1 MKRLKMIKSLHIC
14 LRLPIIVFDENLEI
28 IEEYRSNQTT
38 VLFNDYENI
47 LKEALN
53 SHELFSFISGEL
65 NDMFL
70 LYNFENF
77 HILFGPFK
85 CNIVDKT
92 FFYKEMKDL
101 KISTK
106 DQEILY
112 SYLND
117 LPLFST
123 SELRDILIM
132 VHYFF
137 SGEIKDL
144 MSDKIHL
151 ETKKYSTEITDE
163 RIEYLVSQNFDLN
176 MYLYLYEHKILDY
189 VRSGDVN
196 KLRDMVFKLSNGV
209 IPAVTGDTLRSEK
222 NYSIVV
228 FEKLS
233 QAGIELGMDIITAYG
248 SRDLFI
254 KKTEL
259 SNTLDEILQVRD
271 SAIVYYTSEVN
282 KVITLHLSPLT
293 TSIIQ
298 YINTNM
304 YRPLKVKELAS
315 YFNISES
322 KLRTLFKT
330 ELGSTVQD
338 YIIDRKIEEAKLML
352 KSNVTTNEAAYTLG
366 FADSSHFSRVFKK
379 IVGKTPKHY
388 QQSATLVD

>member
-1 MKRLKMIKSLHIC
+1 MIKSLHVC
-14 LRLPIIVFDENLEI
+14 LRLPIIVFDKNLEI

-38 VLFNDYENI
+38 VLFDDYESI
-47 LKEALN
+47 LGAALDAQ
-53 SHELFSFISGEL
+53 ELFTFISGEL

-70 LYNFENF
+70 LYNYEDL

-85 CNIVDKT
+85 CNIIDKV
-92 FFYKEMKDL
+92 FFYKKMNDL
-101 KISTK
+101 QIGPKN
-106 DQEILY
+106 QETLY
-112 SYLND
+112 NYLSE

-137 SGEIKDL
+137 SKEIKDL
-144 MSDKIHL
+144 MSDKVHL
-151 ETKKYSTEITDE
+151 ETKKYETEITNK
-163 RIEYLVSQNFDLN
+163 RIEYLVSQNFDSN
-176 MYLYLYEHKILDY
+176 MYLYLYEHKILNY

-271 SAIVYYTSEVN
+271 SAIVYYTSKVN
-282 KVITLHLSPLT
+282 KVISQHLSPLT

-330 ELGSTVQD
+330 ELNSTVQD
-338 YIIDRKIEEAKLML
+338 YIMMRKIEEAKLML
-352 KSNVTTNEAAYTLG
+352 KSNVTTNEVAYTLG
-366 FADSSHFSRVFKK
+366 FADASHFSRAFKK
-379 IVGKTPKHY
+379 IVGQTPKHF
-388 QQSATLVD
+388 QQSIASMN

>member
-1 MKRLKMIKSLHIC
+1 MIKSLHIC

-28 IEEYRSNQTT
+28 IEEYRSNRTT
-38 VLFNDYENI
+38 VLFSDYENI
-47 LKEALN
+47 LHDALG
-53 SHELFSFISGEL
+53 SHELFNFISGEL

-85 CNIVDKT
+85 CNHIDKT
-92 FFYKEMKDL
+92 FFNKDMKKL
-101 KISTK
+101 KINPR
-106 DQEILY
+106 DQNLLY
-112 SYLND
+112 EYLEE

-144 MSDKIHL
+144 MADKVHFDA
-151 ETKKYSTEITDE
+151 KKYATEITDQ
-163 RIEYLVSQNFDLN
+163 RIEYLVSQNFDSN

-189 VRSGDVN
+189 VRDGDVN

-209 IPAVTGDTLRSEK
+209 VPAVTGDTLRSEK

-233 QAGIELGMDIITAYG
+233 QTGIELGMDIITAYS

-259 SNTLDEILQVRD
+259 STTLDEILQVRD
-271 SAIVYYTSEVN
+271 AAIVYYTNEVN
-282 KVITLHLSPLT
+282 EVSSKHLSPLT

-304 YRPLKVKELAS
+304 YRPLKVKELAHQ
-315 YFNISES
+315 FNISES
-322 KLRTLFKT
+322 KLRSLFKS
-330 ELGSTVQD
+330 ELDSTVQD
-338 YIIDRKIEEAKLML
+338 FITDRKIAEAKLML
-352 KSNVTTNEAAYTLG
+352 KSNVTTNEVAYTLG
-366 FADSSHFSRVFKK
+366 FADASHFSRVFKK
-379 IVGKTPKHY
+379 LVGQTPKQY
-388 QQSATLVD
+388 QQTTTLLD